1 MKTITKYTGDL
12 KEGDMYEC
20 KSDGNR
26 VRVAKVHQE
35 PKNKVWTCDL
45 IYADSQTKQGR
56 ELNMP
61 CYDFELLLRK
71 GQFRK
76 VD

>member
-1 MKTITKYTGDL
+1 
-12 KEGDMYEC
+12 MYEC

-35 PKNKVWTCDL
+35 PKNKIWTCDL
-45 IYADSQTKQGR
+45 IYADSQTKLGS

-61 CYDFELLLRK
+61 CYDFEMLLRK

-76 VD
+76 VN